1 MSLAEELLADF
12 DDDDDED
19 FEMPEDN
26 DAPEFKNVKMEE
38 EEIEE
43 AIEEPADG
51 GVKYDSVHDV
61 AKLARSER
69 YLELVRQLHAELER
83 PADEVKVTA
92 PLEADPQYQ
101 LIVKLSHLAADIDS
115 EINVIH
121 KFVRD
126 KYEKRFPELETLV
139 PNPLDY
145 LATVQLL
152 GNDINTKGQNKEL
165 LSRILAPAAC
175 IVVSVT
181 VSTTQGTKLEA
192 DELHA
197 VTEACDLAE
206 QLHTDRLSMH
216 RLVELRMALIAPNLV
231 NLLGASTTAL
241 LVSQAG
247 GLAPLSRMPA
257 CNVQVLGKQKK
268 NLAGFS
274 TATMNPHNGF
284 VYFHPLVQSMP
295 PDFKGKTAKIL
306 AAKATLAA
314 RIDAQHES
322 PSGDLGK
329 DLLEEVRRKMEKML
343 EPPPVK
349 ANKALPKPLDKASK
363 KRGGRRMRKMK
374 ERLGMTEL
382 RKNQNRMNFGELAED
397 VMQEH
402 MGFDLGQAKG
412 GNVAGGRIRAA
423 VVDQKTR
430 VRMSQKLQRQLE
442 KQRGGGGGG
451 LTSVRSKIAGT
462 ASSVTFTPVQGLEIV
477 NPSAQEK
484 PQASSSSSNYFSSSG
499 SFVNI
504 DRMTL

>member
-1 MSLAEELLADF
+1 MSLAEELMADF
-12 DDDDDED
+12 DDDDDMED
-19 FEMPEDN
+19 LEDGEN
-26 DAPEFKNVKMEE
+26 EIKEE
-38 EEIEE
+38 EDIEE
-43 AIEEPADG
+43 ATEEQPDTHS
-51 GVKYDSVHDV
+51 YNSVYDV
-61 AKLARSER
+61 AKLSKSEH
-69 YLELVRQLHAELER
+69 YQKLVKQLNSELER
-83 PADEVKVTA
+83 PPDSVEVTA

-101 LIVKLSHLAADIDS
+101 LIVKLSNLVADIDN
-115 EINVIH
+115 EINVVH

-165 LSRILAPAAC
+165 LSRILLPATC

-181 VSTTQGTKLEA
+181 VSTTQGTKLEP
-192 DELHA
+192 DELQA
-197 VTEACDLAE
+197 VMEACALAE
-206 QLHTDRLSMH
+206 QIHADRISMH
-216 RLVELRMALIAPNLV
+216 HLIELRMALIAPNLV
-231 NLLGASTTAL
+231 HLLGAATTAL

-247 GLAPLSRMPA
+247 GLAPLARMPA
-257 CNVQVLGKQKK
+257 CNIQVLGRQKK

-274 TATMNPHNGF
+274 SAVNPHHGF
-284 VYFHPLVQSMP
+284 VFFHPLVQGMP
-295 PDFKGKTAKIL
+295 PDLKGKTAKIL

-314 RIDAQHES
+314 RVDAQHES
-322 PSGDLGK
+322 PNGNIGK
-329 DLLEEVRRKMEKML
+329 DLLDEVRRKMEKML

-382 RKNQNRMNFGELAED
+382 RKKQNRMNFGELAED

-402 MGFDLGQAKG
+402 MGFDLGHVKT
-412 GNVAGGRIRAA
+412 GNAAGGRIRTG
-423 VVDQKTR
+423 VVDSKTR
-430 VRMSQKLQRQLE
+430 LRMSQKLQRQLE
-442 KQRGGGGGG
+442 KQRAAGGV
-451 LTSVRSKIAGT
+451 TSLKSKVAGT

-477 NPSAQEK
+477 NPAAQEK
-484 PQASSSSSNYFSSSG
+484 PTSSSSSNYFSSAG

-504 DRMTL
+504 NKMTL